1 MQTALEKEIRQF
13 VLSTISEDMNHPL
26 DTDEVTDTS
35 PLGTGGIDIDSLS
48 LIELVLRIERRF
60 GVKFPDTDIE
70 PVGAMNLGDLIDDV
84 IKRGATA

>member
-13 VLSTISEDMNHPL
+13 VLSTISDDMNHPL
-26 DTDEVTDTS
+26 DADEITDDS

-60 GVKFPDTDIE
+60 DVKFPDTDIE
-70 PVGAMNLGDLIDDV
+70 PVGAMNLGDLVDDI